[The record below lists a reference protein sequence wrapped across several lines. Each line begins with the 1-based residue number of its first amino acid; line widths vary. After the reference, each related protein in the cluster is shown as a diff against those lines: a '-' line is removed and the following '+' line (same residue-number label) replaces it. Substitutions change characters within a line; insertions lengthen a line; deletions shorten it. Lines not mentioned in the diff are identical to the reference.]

1 MNNTLSD
8 TFEAQLR
15 ARRDELTERLHRHR
29 GGARGRAEVAAD
41 KREQAADAAM
51 GRDASFDLGATLGER
66 EVAELQAIEQALQR
80 VADGRY
86 GLCLQCGVAI
96 PTARL
101 HAQPTAERCV
111 SCQAAA
117 E

>member
-1 MNNTLSD
+1 MNKTVSD

-29 GGARGRAEVAAD
+29 GGTRGRAEAAAD
-41 KREQAADAAM
+41 KRAQVGEEGMTPDDA
-51 GRDASFDLGATLGER
+51 FDLGGALGER
-66 EVAELQAIEQALQR
+66 EAAELQDIERALQR
-80 VADGRY
+80 VADGSY
-86 GLCLQCGVAI
+86 GLCRQCGAPI

-101 HAQPTAERCV
+101 HAQPTADRCV

>member
-1 MNNTLSD
+1 MNKSVSD

-15 ARRDELTERLHRHR
+15 ARQDELTERLHRHR
-29 GGARGRAEVAAD
+29 GGARGRAEAAAD
-41 KREQAADAAM
+41 KRLQAGEEGMVRDDA
-51 GRDASFDLGATLGER
+51 FDLGSTLGER
-66 EVAELQAIEQALQR
+66 EAAELQAIERALQR
-80 VADGRY
+80 VADGSY
-86 GLCLQCGVAI
+86 GLCLQCGAAI

-111 SCQAAA
+111 SCQTAA

>member
-1 MNNTLSD
+1 MNKTISD

-15 ARRDELTERLHRHR
+15 ARCVELTERLQRHR
-29 GGARGRAEVAAD
+29 GGARGRAEAAAD
-41 KREQAADAAM
+41 KRDQADDGSM
-51 GRDASFDLGATLGER
+51 VGDQSFDLGATLGER
-66 EVAELQAIEQALQR
+66 EAAELQAIEQALQR
-80 VADGRY
+80 LADGSY

-96 PTARL
+96 PAARL

-111 SCQAAA
+111 SCQTAA

>member
-1 MNNTLSD
+1 MNKPISN
-8 TFEAQLR
+8 TFETQLR
-15 ARRDELTERLHRHR
+15 ARRDELTERLHRQR

-41 KREQAADAAM
+41 QREQAGEEGLPRGDA
-51 GRDASFDLGATLGER
+51 FDLGATLGER
-66 EVAELQAIEQALQR
+66 ETAELQTIERALQR
-80 VADGRY
+80 VADGSY

>member
-1 MNNTLSD
+1 MNKTVSD
-8 TFEAQLR
+8 TFETQLR

-29 GGARGRAEVAAD
+29 GGARGRAEAAAD
-41 KREQAADAAM
+41 KREQAGEAGLAPDDA
-51 GRDASFDLGATLGER
+51 FDLGGALGER
-66 EVAELQAIEQALQR
+66 EAAELQAIERALQR
-80 VADGRY
+80 VADGTY
-86 GLCLQCGVAI
+86 GLCLQCGAAI
-96 PTARL
+96 PAARL